1 MLIDCC
7 NSDTGQ
13 DRRREAQGLRKPLLA
28 NLYMRRFVL
37 GWKMLGLEQSLSS
50 RIVTYADDLVI
61 LCRTA
66 LFAVLLEGATG
77 LRRRVHFAPSHVGRQ
92 RMDGAR
98 WSSSSDE
105 NSAVRD

>member
-1 MLIDCC
+1 MIIPCV
-7 NSDTGQ
+7 
-13 DRRREAQGLRKPLLA
+13 A
-28 NLYMRRFVL
+28 NLFCTCAGLL
-37 GWKMLGLEQSLSS
+37 GWKMLGLGQSRGS
-50 RIVTYADDLVI
+50 RIVIYADDLVI
-61 LCRTA
+61 LCRTD
-66 LFAVLLEGATG
+66 LFVVLLEGATG